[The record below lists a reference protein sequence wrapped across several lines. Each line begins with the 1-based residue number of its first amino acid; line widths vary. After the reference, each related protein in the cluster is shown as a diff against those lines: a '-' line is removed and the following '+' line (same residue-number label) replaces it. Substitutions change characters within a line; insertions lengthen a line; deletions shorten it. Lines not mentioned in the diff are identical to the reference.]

1 MKKIARDCNN
11 DIRFQSAA
19 ADALQKAVEAMLV
32 NWFESKLFYNIDF
45 LILIV

>member
-19 ADALQKAVEAMLV
+19 IDALQKTIEAMLI
-32 NWFESKLFYNIDF
+32 NCFESKLFYNIDF